1 MEVRLDQQ
9 KPRSLSYRAKS
20 TLQRVT
26 ADLTARVLKR
36 TGKSDYRRWSE
47 VDNLSPLWDARTQRI
62 ADMVPAGKS
71 VLEFGAGRMVIK
83 NMLKQPS
90 RYTPSDLVDRGP
102 GTIVCD
108 LNARPLPDFDKHD
121 VIVFSGVLE
130 YVNDVP
136 SLLAHLA
143 PRTEVV
149 IASYAVLEKN
159 TTGRRV
165 CGWVNDYQASE
176 FVAVF
181 EAAGFKSVEALDW
194 ENQVINRF
202 VRAA

>member
-1 MEVRLDQQ
+1 MNYT
-9 KPRSLSYRAKS
+9 KPRSIKYRVSSTAK
-20 TLQRVT
+20 RVL
-26 ADLTARVLKR
+26 ADLTARILKQ
-36 TGKSDYRRWSE
+36 TGKSDYRRWRE
-47 VDNLSPLWDARTQRI
+47 VDNLSPLWDARTQKI
-62 ADMVPAGKS
+62 ADMIPAHKA
-71 VLEFGAGRMVIK
+71 VLEFGAGRMVLAK
-83 NMLKQPS
+83 MLKQPA

>member
-1 MEVRLDQQ
+1 MDQQ

-20 TLQRVT
+20 TIHKVT

-47 VDNLSPLWDARTQRI
+47 LDNLSPLWDARTQRI
-62 ADMVPAGKS
+62 AAMVPSGRS
-71 VLEFGAGRMVIK
+71 VLEFGAGRMVLK
-83 NMLKQPS
+83 NMLNQAA

-108 LNARPLPDFDKHD
+108 LNARPLPDFEKHD

-136 SLLAHLA
+136 SLLRHLA
-143 PRTEVV
+143 PRTDVV

-159 TTGRRV
+159 SSGRRV
-165 CGWVNDYQASE
+165 CGWVNDYSAAE
-176 FVAVF
+176 FVSVF
-181 EAAGFKSVEALDW
+181 ESAGLKPVESIDW
-194 ENQVINRF
+194 ENQVISRF